1 MSPELSQKL
10 TAAVDSMPAFPKSV
24 QRILEL
30 TRDVNSTPKD
40 LVEVIDKDPVVTVK
54 ILKVVNSS
62 YYSLPKQITSIGH
75 AVVYMGF
82 NTIKN
87 LALSIA
93 AIGMLPKDNA
103 SGFDAQQY
111 LLHSLATAAMAK
123 QLAARVDNADPMDC
137 FIAGLLHD
145 FGKVVFAQ
153 MMPVEFK
160 AALSKSQTSGA
171 PLHETLRG
179 EIGADHVLVGAMLVE
194 KWRFAP
200 HLIETIRHQHPSDFK
215 DTDMIACVFGAN
227 QISKQLKF
235 GFAGNNYIDEFPLSV
250 QKRLGGTMEEVIS
263 SMGDLT
269 PLFEE
274 AKIFAKV

>member
-1 MSPELSQKL
+1 MSPELSQRL
-10 TAAVDSMPAFPKSV
+10 AAAVESMPAFPKSV
-24 QRILEL
+24 QKILEL

-40 LVEVIDKDPVVTVK
+40 LVDVIDKDPVVTVK
-54 ILKVVNSS
+54 ILKVVNSA

-75 AVVYMGF
+75 AVVYLGF

-93 AIGMLPKDNA
+93 AIGMLPKENE
-103 SGFDAQQY
+103 SGFDVQQY
-111 LLHSLATAAMAK
+111 LLHSLATAGIAK
-123 QLAARVDNADPMDC
+123 VLATRVDDADPMDC

-153 MMPVEFK
+153 MMPQEFK
-160 AALSKSQTSGA
+160 AALETSRSNGSS
-171 PLHETLRG
+171 LHDALKK
-179 EIGADHVLVGAMLVE
+179 EIGADHVIVGAMLVE

-215 DTDMIACVFGAN
+215 DTDMIACVFAAN
-227 QISKQLKF
+227 QISKQLSF
-235 GFAGNNYIDEFPLSV
+235 GFGGNHCIDELPASV
-250 QKRLGGTMEEVIS
+250 QKRLGGNLSEVIAGL
-263 SMGDLT
+263 GDLT

-274 AKIFAKV
+274 AKIFAKL

>member
-10 TAAVDSMPAFPKSV
+10 ASAVDGMPAFPRSV

-30 TRDVNSTPKD
+30 TRDVNTTPKE

-54 ILKVVNSS
+54 ILKVVNSA
-62 YYSLPKQITSIGH
+62 YYGLPRQITSIGH
-75 AVVYMGF
+75 AVVYLGF

-103 SGFDAQQY
+103 SGFDVGQY
-111 LLHSLATAAMAK
+111 LLHSLATAGLAK
-123 QLAARVDNADPMDC
+123 QLAASVDDADPMDC

-153 MMPVEFK
+153 FMPNEFR
-160 AALSKSQTSGA
+160 AALAHSHKNDSS
-171 PLHETLRG
+171 LHVALQET
-179 EIGADHVLVGAMLVE
+179 IGADHVIVGAMLVE

-200 HLIETIRHQHPSDFK
+200 ELIETIRYQRADDLK

-227 QISKQLKF
+227 QISKKLKF
-235 GFAGNNYIDEFPLSV
+235 GFGGNPCIDQFPATV
-250 QKRLGGTMEEVIS
+250 QKRLGGTLDEVIVS
-263 SMGDLT
+263 LGDIGS
-269 PLFEE
+269 LFEE
-274 AKIFAKV
+274 AKIFAKL

>member
-1 MSPELSQKL
+1 MNPELAQKL
-10 TAAVDSMPAFPKSV
+10 TAAVDAMPAFPKSV
-24 QRILEL
+24 QKILEL

-54 ILKVVNSS
+54 ILKVVNSA

-75 AVVYMGF
+75 AVVYLGF

-93 AIGMLPKDNA
+93 AIGMLPRDNE
-103 SGFDAQQY
+103 SGFDVQQY
-111 LLHSLATAAMAK
+111 LIHSLSTAGIAK
-123 QLAARVDNADPMDC
+123 HLAGRVKDADPMDC

-153 MMPVEFK
+153 LMPMEFR
-160 AALSKSQTSGA
+160 AALLASQENGSS
-171 PLHETLRG
+171 LHLALQQ
-179 EIGADHVLVGAMLVE
+179 EIGADHVIVGAMLVE

-200 HLIETIRHQHPSDFK
+200 HLIETIRYQHITDLK

-227 QISKQLKF
+227 QICKRLKF
-235 GFAGNNYIDEFPLSV
+235 GFGGNYWIDEFPPSV
-250 QKRLGGTMEEVIS
+250 QNRLGGTMDEVIAS
-263 SMGDLT
+263 IGDLT
-269 PLFEE
+269 PLYEE
-274 AKIFAKV
+274 AKVFAKV

>member
-1 MSPELSQKL
+1 MSPELTQKL
-10 TAAVDSMPAFPKSV
+10 AAAVDAMPAFPKSV

-40 LVEVIDKDPVVTVK
+40 LVDVIDKDPVVTVK
-54 ILKVVNSS
+54 ILKVVNSA

-75 AVVYMGF
+75 AVVYLGF

-93 AIGMLPKDNA
+93 AIGMLPKDSA
-103 SGFDAQQY
+103 SGFDVQKY
-111 LLHSLATAAMAK
+111 LLHSLATAGIAK
-123 QLAARVDNADPMDC
+123 LLASRVKNADAMDC

-153 MMPVEFK
+153 LMPNEFRNALEK
-160 AALSKSQTSGA
+160 SKTEGVSLHAAMQQT
-171 PLHETLRG
+171 
-179 EIGADHVLVGAMLVE
+179 IGADHVVVGAMLVE

-200 HLIETIRHQHPSDFK
+200 HLIETIRYQHTADFR
-215 DTDMIACVFGAN
+215 DSDMIACVFAAN
-227 QISKQLKF
+227 QISKKLEF
-235 GFAGNNYIDEFPLSV
+235 GFGGNLCIEEFPDSV
-250 QKRLGGTMEEVIS
+250 QKRLGGDLDQVIAS
-263 SMGDLT
+263 LGDLN

-274 AKIFAKV
+274 AKIFAKL

>member
-10 TAAVDSMPAFPKSV
+10 ASAVDSMPAFPRSV

-54 ILKVVNSS
+54 ILKVVNSA

-75 AVVYMGF
+75 AVVYLGF

-93 AIGMLPKDNA
+93 AIGMLPKDNP
-103 SGFDAQQY
+103 SGFDVQQY
-111 LLHSLATAAMAK
+111 LLHSLATAGLAK
-123 QLAARVDNADPMDC
+123 QLAHKVSDADPMDC
-137 FIAGLLHD
+137 FIVGLLHD

-153 MMPVEFK
+153 FMPHEFR
-160 AALSKSQTSGA
+160 AALQESSAKEM
-171 PLHETLRG
+171 PLHLALHKH
-179 EIGADHVLVGAMLVE
+179 IGADHFVVGAMLVQ

-200 HLIETIRHQHPSDFK
+200 NLIETIGHQSLESLH

-227 QISKQLKF
+227 QISKKLKYGF
-235 GFAGNNYIDEFPLSV
+235 GGNPCIDEFPTTV
-250 QKRLGGTMEEVIS
+250 QKRLGGTLDEVIA

-269 PLFEE
+269 PIYEE
-274 AKIFAKV
+274 AKLFAKL